1 MPTKLQDDTSYWR
14 ARQARLKNPAPK
26 PSEYPAVLPS
36 EDPADYAL
44 LVAEYY
50 ARFNPTLPEER
61 GYVDDII
68 YCEWILRRLVRTETE
83 LTTFVYLD
91 CTHSHPDFPLGQ
103 PAAERAKL
111 FTAVQWRAISTRK
124 ALKEALAGLRDL
136 RLHPIKDAKPAPAP
150 EIEVPPPP
158 ATASEHTSSPQIGF
172 VLESRREPDPG
183 LTGEPPQP
191 PPSHAT

>member
-14 ARQARLKNPAPK
+14 ARQARLKTPAPK

-44 LVAEYY
+44 LVAQYY
-50 ARFNPTLPEER
+50 SRFNPTVPEER

-111 FTAVQWRAISTRK
+111 FTALQWRGISTRK
-124 ALKEALAGLRDL
+124 ALREALAGLRDI
-136 RLHPIKDAKPAPAP
+136 RLHPIKDSPPAPL
-150 EIEVPPPP
+150 P
-158 ATASEHTSSPQIGF
+158 ATETKQTDLSGIGF
-172 VLESRREPDPG
+172 VLGTHAAP
-183 LTGEPPQP
+183 PPQP
-191 PPSHAT
+191 VQSPEPQPGPDPQPPGIP

>member
-14 ARQARLKNPAPK
+14 ARQARLKTRAPK
-26 PSEYPAVLPS
+26 PSQYPAVLPS
-36 EDPADYAL
+36 ENPADYAL

-111 FTAVQWRAISTRK
+111 FTALQWRGISTRK
-124 ALKEALAGLRDL
+124 ALREAIAGLRDL
-136 RLHPIKDAKPAPAP
+136 RLHPIKASKPPVT
-150 EIEVPPPP
+150 ETIQTPPP
-158 ATASEHTSSPQIGF
+158 EIGF
-172 VLESRREPDPG
+172 VLESPS
-183 LTGEPPQP
+183 EPPP
-191 PPSHAT
+191 PLLPARQSSAPTPPDEPHRE